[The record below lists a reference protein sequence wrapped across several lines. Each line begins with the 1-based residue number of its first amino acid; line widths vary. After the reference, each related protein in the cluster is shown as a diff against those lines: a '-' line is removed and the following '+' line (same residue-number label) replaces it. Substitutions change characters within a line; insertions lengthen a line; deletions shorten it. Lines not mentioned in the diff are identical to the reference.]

1 MIHVVIVNFNAG
13 AMLADAVA
21 SVIDEAD
28 RVVVV
33 DNASRDG
40 SVDALEQRFGGR
52 PTLAVVRRATNG
64 GFSVGCNDG
73 LRALGWIGGAGAG
86 VAGTAA
92 GAGVAGTAAGGS
104 PDDAVLFLNPDARC
118 MPGAL
123 DALRDTLRSDAR
135 VGAVGGL
142 LVGEDGRE
150 QGGARRLIPTPWR
163 AFVRAFGLWRLNRL
177 SPATFPDF
185 HLLNAPLSDE
195 PFAVE
200 AVSGACMMVRRA
212 AIDEVG
218 AFDERYFMHCEDLDL
233 CMRLNR
239 AGWLVWFVPQAR
251 IWHALRG
258 TTGGRTIGTELHKH
272 SGMVRFYRAHFAK
285 SHPAPLM
292 WLVYAGVWLRF
303 AVVALACAP
312 SMLQRPHQSRQIGAP
327 LHSRG

>member
-1 MIHVVIVNFNAG
+1 VIHVVIVNFNAG

-21 SVIDEAD
+21 SVIDDAD

-33 DNASRDG
+33 DNASSDD
-40 SVDALEQRFGGR
+40 SLAQLERRVGAHAGL
-52 PTLAVVRRATNG
+52 TVVRRDTNG

-73 LRALGWIGGAGAG
+73 LRALGWIGGGGGGA
-86 VAGTAA
+86 
-92 GAGVAGTAAGGS
+92 

-118 MPGAL
+118 LPGSLAAL
-123 DALRDTLRSDAR
+123 HGTLVSDDR

-142 LVGEDGRE
+142 LVGDDGRE

-163 AFVRAFGLWRLNRL
+163 AFVRAFGLWRFSRWW
-177 SPATFPDF
+177 PATFPDF

-200 AVSGACMMVRRA
+200 AVSGACMMVRRT

-218 AFDERYFMHCEDLDL
+218 PFDEGYFMHCEDLDL

-239 AGWLVWFVPQAR
+239 AGWLVWFVPRAR

-258 TTGGRTIGTELHKH
+258 TTGGRTIGTEWHKH
-272 SGMVRFYRAHFAK
+272 CGMVRFYRTHFAR
-285 SHPAPLM
+285 SHAAPLM
-292 WLVYAGVWLRF
+292 WCVYAGVWVRF
-303 AVVALACAP
+303 SAVALWLAIA
-312 SMLQRPHQSRQIGAP
+312 RAAG
-327 LHSRG
+327 RG

>member
-1 MIHVVIVNFNAG
+1 
-13 AMLADAVA
+13 MLADAVA
-21 SVIDEAD
+21 SVIDGAG

-33 DNASRDG
+33 DNASTDG
-40 SVDALEQRFGGR
+40 SLDALERRFGGR
-52 PTLAVVRRATNG
+52 PTLVLVRRATNG

-73 LRALGWIGGAGAG
+73 LRELGWIGGGAAASG
-86 VAGTAA
+86 GAPAA
-92 GAGVAGTAAGGS
+92 GSG
-104 PDDAVLFLNPDARC
+104 DDAVLFLNPDARC

-123 DALRDTLRSDAR
+123 DALRNTLLSDAR

-163 AFVRAFGLWRLNRL
+163 AFVRAFGLWRFNRWW
-177 SPATFPDF
+177 PATFPDF
-185 HLLNAPLSDE
+185 HLLNAPLSTE

-200 AVSGACMMVRRA
+200 AVSGACLMVRRA

-258 TTGGRTIGTELHKH
+258 TTGGRTVATEWHKH
-272 SGMVRFYRAHFAK
+272 RGMVRFYRTHFAR

-292 WLVYAGVWLRF
+292 WLVYAGVWARF
-303 AVVALACAP
+303 SAVALWLALRRVAGTG
-312 SMLQRPHQSRQIGAP
+312 SR
-327 LHSRG
+327 RG

>member
-21 SVIDEAD
+21 SVIDDAD

-33 DNASRDG
+33 DNASSDD
-40 SVDALEQRFGGR
+40 SLAQLERRVGAHAGL
-52 PTLAVVRRATNG
+52 TVVRRDTNG

-73 LRALGWIGGAGAG
+73 LRALGWIGGGGGGA
-86 VAGTAA
+86 
-92 GAGVAGTAAGGS
+92 

-118 MPGAL
+118 LPGSLAAL
-123 DALRDTLRSDAR
+123 HGTLVSDDR

-142 LVGEDGRE
+142 LVGDDGRE

-163 AFVRAFGLWRLNRL
+163 AFVRAFGLWRFSRWW
-177 SPATFPDF
+177 PATFPDF

-200 AVSGACMMVRRA
+200 AVSGACMMVRRS

-218 AFDERYFMHCEDLDL
+218 PFDEGYFMHCEDLDL

-239 AGWLVWFVPQAR
+239 AGWLVWFVPKAR

-258 TTGGRTIGTELHKH
+258 TTGGRTIGTEWHKH
-272 SGMVRFYRAHFAK
+272 CGMVRFYRTHFAR

-292 WLVYAGVWLRF
+292 WCVYAGVWMRF
-303 AVVALACAP
+303 SAVALWLAIA
-312 SMLQRPHQSRQIGAP
+312 RAAG
-327 LHSRG
+327 RG

>member
-1 MIHVVIVNFNAG
+1 VIHVVIVNFNAG

-21 SVIDEAD
+21 SVIGDAD

-33 DNASRDG
+33 DNASSDD
-40 SVDALEQRFGGR
+40 SLAQLERRVGAHAGL
-52 PTLAVVRRATNG
+52 TVVRRDTNG

-73 LRALGWIGGAGAG
+73 LRALGWIGGGGGGA
-86 VAGTAA
+86 
-92 GAGVAGTAAGGS
+92 

-118 MPGAL
+118 LPGSLAAL
-123 DALRDTLRSDAR
+123 QGTLVSDDR

-142 LVGEDGRE
+142 LVGDDGRE

-163 AFVRAFGLWRLNRL
+163 AFVRAFGLWRFSRWW
-177 SPATFPDF
+177 PATFPDF

-200 AVSGACMMVRRA
+200 AVSGACMMVRRS

-218 AFDERYFMHCEDLDL
+218 PFDEGYFMHCEDLDL

-239 AGWLVWFVPQAR
+239 AGWLVWFVPRAR

-258 TTGGRTIGTELHKH
+258 TTGGRTIGTEWHKH
-272 SGMVRFYRAHFAK
+272 CGMVRFYRTHFAR
-285 SHPAPLM
+285 SHAAPLM
-292 WLVYAGVWLRF
+292 WCVRF
-303 AVVALACAP
+303 SAVALWLAIA
-312 SMLQRPHQSRQIGAP
+312 RAAG
-327 LHSRG
+327 RG

>member
-1 MIHVVIVNFNAG
+1 MIHIVIVNFNAG
-13 AMLADAVA
+13 EMLADAVA
-21 SVIDEAD
+21 SVIGAAD

-33 DNASRDG
+33 DNASTDG
-40 SVDALEQRFGGR
+40 SVSLLEARCGGHAS
-52 PTLAVVRRATNG
+52 LMVVRRGSNA
-64 GFSVGCNDG
+64 GFSVGCNEG
-73 LRALGWIGGAGAG
+73 LRALGWVGPGA
-86 VAGTAA
+86 AA
-92 GAGVAGTAAGGS
+92 GS

-118 MPGAL
+118 LPGSIE
-123 DALRDTLRSDAR
+123 ALRDTLRSDAR

-163 AFVRAFGLWRLNRL
+163 AFVRAFGLWRFSRWW
-177 SPATFPDF
+177 PATFPDF
-185 HLLNAPLSDE
+185 HLLNAPLSTE

-239 AGWLVWFVPQAR
+239 AGWLVWFVPRAR

-258 TTGGRTIGTELHKH
+258 TTGGRTIGTEWHKH
-272 SGMVRFYRAHFAK
+272 RGMVRFYRTHFAR

-292 WLVYAGVWLRF
+292 WLVYAGVWARF
-303 AVVALACAP
+303 SAVALWLALHRAVGTG
-312 SMLQRPHQSRQIGAP
+312 SRPG
-327 LHSRG
+327 

>member
-21 SVIDEAD
+21 SVIGDAD

-33 DNASRDG
+33 DNASSDG
-40 SVDALEQRFGGR
+40 SVDALERRFGGR
-52 PTLAVVRRATNG
+52 PTLTLVRRAANG

-73 LRALGWIGGAGAG
+73 LRALGWIGDGDG
-86 VAGTAA
+86 AA
-92 GAGVAGTAAGGS
+92 GAGASAPRAGARGAGRGAS
-104 PDDAVLFLNPDARC
+104 GGAPDDAVLFLNPDARC
-118 MPGAL
+118 LPGSLAAL
-123 DALRDTLRSDAR
+123 YGTLLSDER

-142 LVGEDGRE
+142 LVGDDGRE

-163 AFVRAFGLWRLNRL
+163 AFVRAFGLWRFSRWW
-177 SPATFPDF
+177 PATFPDF

-218 AFDERYFMHCEDLDL
+218 PFDEAYFMHCEDLDL

-239 AGWLVWFVPQAR
+239 AGWLVWFVPKAR

-258 TTGGRTIGTELHKH
+258 TTGGRTIGTEWHKH
-272 SGMVRFYRAHFAK
+272 CGMVRFYRAHFAQ
-285 SHPAPLM
+285 SHAAPLM
-292 WLVYAGVWLRF
+292 WCVYAGVWARF
-303 AVVALACAP
+303 SAVALWLA
-312 SMLQRPHQSRQIGAP
+312 LSRAAG
-327 LHSRG
+327 RG